1 MGSIPHNDEETPLVM
16 GRTKNLHISKREL
29 EEMVDPEQEEYQ
41 SLLKEFNIKID
52 NRDERNKKIKS
63 KKRRE
68 V

>member
-1 MGSIPHNDEETPLVM
+1 M